1 MAAENKDVI
10 SLLDVNHLMYVP
22 STDASPSINRV
33 IRKQYPEK
41 NIYVPEDVMVFNLHG
56 AHFADMSQ
64 SYLSFQLESDN
75 AIEFKSGSVLNLFK
89 EVRVIAPNG
98 KEISRTFKNN
108 LLQRYL
114 MYVKHSKEFQLTM
127 DSFLT
132 FRTGPIT
139 LISNYSVPLRLI
151 EYFFETTQLLPPRL
165 VEGLRI
171 EITLERPNVAL
182 VNSPSYVIRNPEFSI
197 DSYELNNQVNIILA
211 QMPRMVYQYKRW
223 FHTSYTMSS
232 SANTANITCNHS
244 VSSALEAVVI
254 PRKFEDTINTAS
266 DSFATNFLLGE
277 TSTQLWRW
285 GSVRMPQNEI
295 DTNKQWFANLLYTQN
310 KMNSHSMKDFN
321 VVYTDFLNGWTF
333 ANVNLRRS
341 NVLENS
347 GREISNQALL
357 QCDLKFSGDLI
368 NRILDMYVCCLSR
381 VVLDGD
387 VVSVEQ

>member
-368 NRILDMYVCCLSR
+368 NRILDMYVCALSR

>member
-1 MAAENKDVI
+1 MAAENKDII

-41 NIYVPEDVMVFNLHG
+41 NIYVPESVMVFNLHG

-75 AIEFKSGSVLNLFK
+75 NIEFKSGSVLNLFK

-139 LISNYSVPLRLI
+139 PISNYSVPLRLI

-182 VNSPSYVIRNPEFSI
+182 VNSPDYVIRNPEFSI

-211 QMPRMVYQYKRW
+211 QMPRMVYEYKRW

-254 PRKFEDTINTAS
+254 PRKFEDTIAPAS
-266 DSFATNFLLGE
+266 DSFATNFLLDE

-295 DTNKQWFANLLYTQN
+295 DTNKKWFANLLYTQN

-357 QCDLKFSGDLI
+357 QCDLKFSGSLI
-368 NRILDMYVCCLSR
+368 NRILDMYVCALGR
-381 VVLDGD
+381 VVLEGD

>member
-75 AIEFKSGSVLNLFK
+75 NIEFKSGSVLNLFK

-139 LISNYSVPLRLI
+139 TISNYSVPLRLI

-182 VNSPSYVIRNPEFSI
+182 VNSPGYVIRNPEFSI

-211 QMPRMVYQYKRW
+211 QMPRMVYEYKRW

-254 PRKFEDTINTAS
+254 PRSFNQTIATAS
-266 DSFATNFLLGE
+266 DSFATNFLLEE

-285 GSVRMPQNEI
+285 GSVRMPQNEL

-321 VVYTDFLNGWTF
+321 VIYTDFLNGWTF

-357 QCDLKFSGDLI
+357 QCDIKFSGSLI
-368 NRILDMYVCCLSR
+368 NRILDMYVMALGR
-381 VVLDGD
+381 IVLDGD
-387 VVSVEQ
+387 VISVEQ

>member
-1 MAAENKDVI
+1 MAAENKDII

-64 SYLSFQLESDN
+64 SYLSFDLEAN
-75 AIEFKSGSVLNLFK
+75 ADINFGTGSVLNLFK

-98 KEISRTFKNN
+98 KEIGRTFKNN

-114 MYVKHSKEFQLTM
+114 MYVKHSTEWQAATGE
-127 DSFLT
+127 FLT
-132 FRTGPIT
+132 FSFTTPGT
-139 LISNYSVPLRLI
+139 KSKYSVPLRLI

-182 VNSPSYVIRNPEFSI
+182 VNSASYTIRNPEFSI

-223 FHTSYTMSS
+223 FHTTYTQSS

-254 PRKFEDTINTAS
+254 PRKFEETILTTA
-266 DSFATNFLLGE
+266 DSFASNFVLSDI
-277 TSTQLWRW
+277 STQLWRW
-285 GSVRMPQNEI
+285 GSVRMPQNEL
-295 DTNKQWFANLLYTQN
+295 DSNKQWFANLLYTQN

-321 VVYTDFLNGWTF
+321 LNFGSYINQFGT

-357 QCDLKFSGDLI
+357 QCDIKYGGTLY
-368 NRILDMYVCCLSR
+368 NRILDMYVMAIGR
-381 VVLDGD
+381 VVLDED
-387 VVSVEQ
+387 VISVEQ